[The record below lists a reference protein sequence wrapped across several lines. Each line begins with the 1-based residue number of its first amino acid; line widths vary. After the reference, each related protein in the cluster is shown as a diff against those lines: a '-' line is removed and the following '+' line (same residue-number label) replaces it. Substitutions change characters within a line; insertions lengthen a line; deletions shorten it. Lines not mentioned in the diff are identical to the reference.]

1 MGGEESTP
9 GSWPWQAQLVRPVGE
24 GRPLRHRCG
33 AVLVSPSLVAT
44 AAHCVDGYT
53 AEELSVVLGEHHR
66 SVDEG
71 GREVLVRPE
80 RIEVHPLF
88 DYFTYENDLAVVTLK
103 EEVEVNGIPC
113 IQHKTTITRAYSSFL
128 RNA

>member
-1 MGGEESTP
+1 M
-9 GSWPWQAQLVRPVGE
+9 
-24 GRPLRHRCG
+24 
-33 AVLVSPSLVAT
+33 AT

-53 AEELSVVLGEHHR
+53 AEELSVVLGEHDR
-66 SVDEG
+66 SIGEE
-71 GREVLVRPE
+71 GREVLVRPQ

-128 RNA
+128 RHA